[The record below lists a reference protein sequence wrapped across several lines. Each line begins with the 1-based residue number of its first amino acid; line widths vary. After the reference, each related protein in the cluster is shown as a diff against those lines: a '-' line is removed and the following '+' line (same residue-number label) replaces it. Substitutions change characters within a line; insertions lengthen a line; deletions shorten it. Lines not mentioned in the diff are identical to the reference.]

1 MSVCELHHER
11 AGAREAPA
19 VVLGSSLG
27 TTLEMWDPQ
36 LGALRADRQVVR
48 FDHRGHG
55 RSPVPTGPYS
65 IDDLGMDVL
74 GLLDRLELDRVSY
87 CGLSLGGMVGMW
99 LAINAPERIDRLV
112 LLCTSAHLPP
122 ASGWR
127 ERAASVRSA
136 GSSEAVAD
144 AVLARWFTE
153 SFVREQPEVV
163 AQHRRMLAGTP
174 SEGYASCCEVIGA
187 LDLRDG
193 LPSISAPTLA
203 IGAEQDSS
211 TPPQHQRAI
220 AGAIPG
226 ARLVILDRGAHLVNV
241 ERAERVTRLMAEHL
255 KIGAQR

>member
-11 AGAREAPA
+11 AGASDGPT

-36 LGALRADRQVVR
+36 VGGLGAECQVVR

-55 RSPVPTGPYS
+55 RSPVPPGPYS
-65 IDDLGMDVL
+65 IDDLGTDVL

-122 ASGWR
+122 AAGWR
-127 ERAASVRSA
+127 ERAATVRSA

-144 AVLARWFTE
+144 AVLARWFTDP
-153 SFVREQPEVV
+153 FVREHPDVV
-163 AQHRRMLAGTP
+163 ARHRRMVAETP
-174 SEGYASCCEVIGA
+174 PEGYASCCEVIGA
-187 LDLRDG
+187 LDLREG
-193 LPSISAPTLA
+193 LAGISAPTLV
-203 IGAEQDSS
+203 IGTAQDPS
-211 TPPQHQRAI
+211 TPPEHQRAI
-220 AGAIPG
+220 AAAIPA
-226 ARLVILDRGAHLVNV
+226 ARLEILDPGAHLANV
-241 ERAERVTRLMAEHL
+241 ERADRVTPLIVEHL
-255 KIGAQR
+255 EIGAQR